1 MCKPQAES
9 LFEDLAPGAKE
20 VVMVGAPG
28 RHRNQVSPSPSTL
41 RKFAPRRV
49 SHPPIPRFEFNGSH
63 LGSDKSIIPKEI
75 LKIDRQTDRQKLF
88 SGQLGKLNW
97 EGLAFTAI

>member
-49 SHPPIPRFEFNGSH
+49 SHPPIPRFEFSGSH

-75 LKIDRQTDRQKLF
+75 LKIDRQTDKSSFLD
-88 SGQLGKLNW
+88 SWAN
-97 EGLAFTAI
+97 